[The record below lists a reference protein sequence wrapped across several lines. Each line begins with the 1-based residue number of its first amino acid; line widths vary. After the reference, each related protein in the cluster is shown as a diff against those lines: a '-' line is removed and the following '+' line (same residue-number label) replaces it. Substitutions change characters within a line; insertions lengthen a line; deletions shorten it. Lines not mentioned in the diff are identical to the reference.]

1 VSRAADLKALERGE
15 VVVLR
20 GDALAGASG
29 ARLLELRGAG
39 GRTLH
44 AVFKPPSSEP
54 SPREP
59 GSPALYLRE
68 VAAYRLSEAI
78 GLRLVPP
85 TVARTVGGEVGSLQL
100 FVPGMRSLKELQ
112 PERPQVSR
120 DVLDRLFAFDH
131 ILANVDRCSPGNL
144 LVGPPAPNGQGRP
157 LVAIDHAHAFYEPWA
172 QWVFLTNV
180 KAVLQKVS
188 TSAEPSPEARRW
200 MAAISPKRVEKALL
214 QAGIDADRSAQA
226 ARRAMEL
233 DTIPLDPTRC

>member
-1 VSRAADLKALERGE
+1 LSRASDLKALAEGE
-15 VVVLR
+15 VVLPKGQPLR
-20 GDALAGASG
+20 GASG
-29 ARLLELRGAG
+29 ARLLEIRGAG
-39 GRTLH
+39 GRTLG
-44 AVFKPPSSEP
+44 AVFKPLSGETSH
-54 SPREP
+54 RQP
-59 GSPALYLRE
+59 GSPALYIRE

-85 TVARTVGGEVGSLQL
+85 TVARSVGGEIGSLQL
-100 FVPGMRSLKELQ
+100 FVPGMQSLKELQ
-112 PERPQVSR
+112 PERPRVSR

-144 LVGPPAPNGQGRP
+144 LLGPPAPNGRGRSV
-157 LVAIDHAHAFYEPWA
+157 VAVDHAHTFYEPWA
-172 QWVFLTNV
+172 EWVFLTNV

-188 TSAEPSPEARRW
+188 TSAQPSPEARRW

-233 DTIPLDPTRC
+233 ETIPLDPT